1 MALFFLNLIMSDIEN
16 IENGEDSI
24 LSDENNN
31 INFIEDIE
39 NSYKTY
45 INQLTDIIADILDK
59 LTQKNDLEE
68 NETNEDENGE
78 IILLNTT
85 LIEMEIFNTNK
96 KPSVPVKKF
105 LERVVKYCQPEPS
118 TFITSLI
125 YLDKILLKTKTKL
138 TCMNSY
144 KLFYTCF
151 VLSMKF
157 NEDRHNSNKF
167 YAKVCGVNFND
178 FLLME
183 YRALKYLDFS
193 LFIQSETY
201 ELYYNNIYSTY

>member
-1 MALFFLNLIMSDIEN
+1 MSDL
-16 IENGEDSI
+16 ENGGDSI
-24 LSDENNN
+24 LSDDNNN

-39 NSYKTY
+39 NVYKIY
-45 INQLTDIIADILDK
+45 INQLIDIIANILDN
-59 LTQKNDLEE
+59 LTQKKSSDDDNDS
-68 NETNEDENGE
+68 NEDENGE
-78 IILLNTT
+78 LILLNTT
-85 LIEMEIFNTNK
+85 MIEMEIFNTNK

-125 YLDKILLKTKTKL
+125 YLDNILLKTKTKL

-167 YAKVCGVNFND
+167 YAKVCGVNIND

-201 ELYYNNIYSTY
+201 ELYYNNIYSV

>member
-1 MALFFLNLIMSDIEN
+1 MSDIEN
-16 IENGEDSI
+16 DIDSP
-24 LSDENNN
+24 LSVDNNN
-31 INFIEDIE
+31 LNFIEDIE

-45 INQLTDIIADILDK
+45 INQLIDIIADILDN
-59 LTQKNDLEE
+59 LTKSNDEE
-68 NETNEDENGE
+68 EKEKTEDENGE
-78 IILLNTT
+78 LILLNTT
-85 LIEMEIFNTNK
+85 MIEMEIFNTNK

-125 YLDKILLKTKTKL
+125 YLDNILLKTKTKL

-144 KLFYTCF
+144 KLFYACF

-167 YAKVCGVNFND
+167 YAKVCGVNIND

-193 LFIQSETY
+193 LFIQTETY
-201 ELYYNNIYSTY
+201 ELYYNNIYSVY

>member
-1 MALFFLNLIMSDIEN
+1 MSDIEN
-16 IENGEDSI
+16 DDES
-24 LSDENNN
+24 LLTENNN
-31 INFIEDIE
+31 NIHFE

-45 INQLTDIIADILDK
+45 INQLIDIIADILDK
-59 LTQKNDLEE
+59 LTNKS
-68 NETNEDENGE
+68 NEQIEKEKKEDENGE

-85 LIEMEIFNTNK
+85 MIEMEIFNTNK

-125 YLDKILLKTKTKL
+125 YLDNILLRTKTKL
-138 TCMNSY
+138 TYMNSY

-167 YAKVCGVNFND
+167 YAKVCGVNIND
-178 FLLME
+178 FLLMQ

-193 LFIQSETY
+193 LFIQAETY
-201 ELYYNNIYSTY
+201 ELYYNNIYSVY

>member
-1 MALFFLNLIMSDIEN
+1 MSDIEN
-16 IENGEDSI
+16 DDESI
-24 LSDENNN
+24 LSENNNN

-45 INQLTDIIADILDK
+45 INQLIDIIADILDK
-59 LTQKNDLEE
+59 LTNKSNEESEKEKNEE
-68 NETNEDENGE
+68 ENGE
-78 IILLNTT
+78 LILLSTT
-85 LIEMEIFNTNK
+85 MIEMEIFNTNK

-125 YLDKILLKTKTKL
+125 YLDNILLKTKTKL

-144 KLFYTCF
+144 KLFYACF

-167 YAKVCGVNFND
+167 CAKVCGVNIND

-193 LFIQSETY
+193 LFIQTETY
-201 ELYYNNIYSTY
+201 ELYYNNIYSVY

>member
-1 MALFFLNLIMSDIEN
+1 
-16 IENGEDSI
+16 
-24 LSDENNN
+24 
-31 INFIEDIE
+31 
-39 NSYKTY
+39 
-45 INQLTDIIADILDK
+45 
-59 LTQKNDLEE
+59 
-68 NETNEDENGE
+68 
-78 IILLNTT
+78 
-85 LIEMEIFNTNK
+85 MEIFNTNK

-125 YLDKILLKTKTKL
+125 YLDNILLRTKTKL
-138 TCMNSY
+138 TYMNSY

-167 YAKVCGVNFND
+167 YAKVCGVNIND

-193 LFIQSETY
+193 LFIQAETY
-201 ELYYNNIYSTY
+201 ELYYNNIYSVY

>member
-1 MALFFLNLIMSDIEN
+1 MSDIEN
-16 IENGEDSI
+16 GDESL
-24 LSDENNN
+24 LSDDNNN

-45 INQLTDIIADILDK
+45 INQLIDIIADILDN
-59 LTQKNDLEE
+59 LTKKNNPELNDD
-68 NETNEDENGE
+68 TKDENGE

-85 LIEMEIFNTNK
+85 IIEMEIFNTSK
-96 KPSVPVKKF
+96 KPSVTLKKF

-118 TFITSLI
+118 TFIMALI
-125 YLDKILLKTKTKL
+125 YLDNIVLKTKTKL

-178 FLLME
+178 FLIME
-183 YRALKYLDFS
+183 YRALKYLDFK
-193 LFIQSETY
+193 LFIKSETY
-201 ELYYNNIYSTY
+201 ELYYNNIYSVY

>member
-1 MALFFLNLIMSDIEN
+1 MSDIEN
-16 IENGEDSI
+16 DDDSF
-24 LSDENNN
+24 LAENNN
-31 INFIEDIE
+31 NIHFE

-45 INQLTDIIADILDK
+45 INQLIDIISDILDK
-59 LTQKNDLEE
+59 LTDKSDEQIEREQK
-68 NETNEDENGE
+68 EDKNGE

-85 LIEMEIFNTNK
+85 MIEMEIFNTNK

-125 YLDKILLKTKTKL
+125 YLDNILLKTKTKL
-138 TCMNSY
+138 NCMNSY

-167 YAKVCGVNFND
+167 YAKVCGVNIND
-178 FLLME
+178 LLLIE

-193 LFIQSETY
+193 LFIQAETY
-201 ELYYNNIYSTY
+201 ELYYNNIYSVY

>member
-1 MALFFLNLIMSDIEN
+1 MSDIEN
-16 IENGEDSI
+16 DDDSF
-24 LSDENNN
+24 LAENNN
-31 INFIEDIE
+31 NIHFE

-45 INQLTDIIADILDK
+45 INQLIDIISDILDK
-59 LTQKNDLEE
+59 LTNKSNEQIEKEQK
-68 NETNEDENGE
+68 EDENGE

-85 LIEMEIFNTNK
+85 MIEMEIFNTNK

-125 YLDKILLKTKTKL
+125 YLDNILLKTKTKL
-138 TCMNSY
+138 NCMNSY

-167 YAKVCGVNFND
+167 YAKVCGVNIND

-193 LFIQSETY
+193 LFIQAETY
-201 ELYYNNIYSTY
+201 ELYYNNIYSVY

>member
-1 MALFFLNLIMSDIEN
+1 MSDIEN
-16 IENGEDSI
+16 DDES
-24 LSDENNN
+24 LLTENNN
-31 INFIEDIE
+31 NIHFE

-45 INQLTDIIADILDK
+45 INQLIDIIADILDK
-59 LTQKNDLEE
+59 LTNKSNEQIEKEQK
-68 NETNEDENGE
+68 EDENGE

-85 LIEMEIFNTNK
+85 MIEMEIFNTNK

-125 YLDKILLKTKTKL
+125 YLDNILLRTKTKL
-138 TCMNSY
+138 TYMNSY

-167 YAKVCGVNFND
+167 YAKVCGVNIND

-193 LFIQSETY
+193 LFIQTETY
-201 ELYYNNIYSTY
+201 EMYYNNIYSV

>member
-1 MALFFLNLIMSDIEN
+1 MSDIEN
-16 IENGEDSI
+16 EDESLLI
-24 LSDENNN
+24 ENNN
-31 INFIEDIE
+31 NIHFE

-45 INQLTDIIADILDK
+45 INQLIDIISDILDK
-59 LTQKNDLEE
+59 LTNKSNEQIEKE
-68 NETNEDENGE
+68 NKEDENGE

-85 LIEMEIFNTNK
+85 MIETEIFNTNK

-125 YLDKILLKTKTKL
+125 YLDNILLKTKTKL
-138 TCMNSY
+138 NYMNSY

-157 NEDRHNSNKF
+157 NEDRYNSNKF
-167 YAKVCGVNFND
+167 YAKVCGVNIND

-193 LFIQSETY
+193 LFIQTETY
-201 ELYYNNIYSTY
+201 ELYYNNIYSVY

>member
-1 MALFFLNLIMSDIEN
+1 MSHIEN
-16 IENGEDSI
+16 DVDSP
-24 LSDENNN
+24 LSEENNN
-31 INFIEDIE
+31 LNFIKDIE

-45 INQLTDIIADILDK
+45 INQLIDIIADILDN
-59 LTQKNDLEE
+59 LTKKNDEE
-68 NETNEDENGE
+68 EKEKTEDENGE
-78 IILLNTT
+78 LILLNTT
-85 LIEMEIFNTNK
+85 MIEMEIFNTNK

-125 YLDKILLKTKTKL
+125 YLDNILLKTKTKL
-138 TCMNSY
+138 TFMNSY
-144 KLFYTCF
+144 KLFYACF

-167 YAKVCGVNFND
+167 YAKVCGVNIND

-201 ELYYNNIYSTY
+201 ELYYNNIYNVY

>member
-1 MALFFLNLIMSDIEN
+1 MSDIEN
-16 IENGEDSI
+16 DDES
-24 LSDENNN
+24 LLTENNN
-31 INFIEDIE
+31 NIHFE

-45 INQLTDIIADILDK
+45 INQLIDIIADILDK
-59 LTQKNDLEE
+59 LTNKSNEQIEKEQK
-68 NETNEDENGE
+68 EDENGE

-85 LIEMEIFNTNK
+85 MIEMEIFNTNK

-125 YLDKILLKTKTKL
+125 YLDNILLRTKTKL
-138 TCMNSY
+138 TYMNSY

-167 YAKVCGVNFND
+167 YAKVCGVNIND

-201 ELYYNNIYSTY
+201 ELYYNNIYSVY

>member
-1 MALFFLNLIMSDIEN
+1 MSDIEN
-16 IENGEDSI
+16 DDESI
-24 LSDENNN
+24 LSENNNN

-45 INQLTDIIADILDK
+45 INQLIDIIADILDK
-59 LTQKNDLEE
+59 LTNKSNEE
-68 NETNEDENGE
+68 SEKEKNEDENGE
-78 IILLNTT
+78 LILLSTT
-85 LIEMEIFNTNK
+85 MIEMEIFNTNK

-125 YLDKILLKTKTKL
+125 YLDNILLKTKTKL

-144 KLFYTCF
+144 KLFYACF

-167 YAKVCGVNFND
+167 YAKVCGVNIND

-193 LFIQSETY
+193 LFIQTETY
-201 ELYYNNIYSTY
+201 ELYFNNIYSVY

>member
-1 MALFFLNLIMSDIEN
+1 MSDIEN
-16 IENGEDSI
+16 DDESI
-24 LSDENNN
+24 LTENNNN
-31 INFIEDIE
+31 INFE

-45 INQLTDIIADILDK
+45 INQLIDIISDILDK
-59 LTQKNDLEE
+59 LTNKSKEQIEIEQK
-68 NETNEDENGE
+68 EDENGE

-85 LIEMEIFNTNK
+85 MIEMEIFNTSK

-125 YLDKILLKTKTKL
+125 YLDNILLKTKTKL

-193 LFIQSETY
+193 LYIQTETY
-201 ELYYNNIYSTY
+201 ELYYNNIYSVY

>member
-1 MALFFLNLIMSDIEN
+1 MSDIEN
-16 IENGEDSI
+16 DDESI
-24 LSDENNN
+24 LSENNNN

-45 INQLTDIIADILDK
+45 INQLIDIIADILDK
-59 LTQKNDLEE
+59 LTNKSNEE
-68 NETNEDENGE
+68 KEKEKNEDENGE
-78 IILLNTT
+78 LILLSTT
-85 LIEMEIFNTNK
+85 MIEMEIFNTNK

-125 YLDKILLKTKTKL
+125 YLDNILLKTKTKL

-144 KLFYTCF
+144 KLFYACF

-167 YAKVCGVNFND
+167 YAKVCGVNIND

-193 LFIQSETY
+193 LFIQTETY
-201 ELYYNNIYSTY
+201 ELYYNNIYSVY

>member
-1 MALFFLNLIMSDIEN
+1 MSDF
-16 IENGEDSI
+16 ENGDDSI
-24 LSDENNN
+24 LSDDNNN
-31 INFIEDIE
+31 IHFIEDIE
-39 NSYKTY
+39 YSYKIY
-45 INQLTDIIADILDK
+45 INQLIDIIADILDN
-59 LTQKNDLEE
+59 LTKKKSSDND
-68 NETNEDENGE
+68 NDSNEDENGE

-85 LIEMEIFNTNK
+85 MIEMEIFNTNK

-125 YLDKILLKTKTKL
+125 YLDNILLKTKTKL

-167 YAKVCGVNFND
+167 YAKVCGVNIND

-201 ELYYNNIYSTY
+201 ELYYNNIYSV

>member
-1 MALFFLNLIMSDIEN
+1 MSDL
-16 IENGEDSI
+16 ENGDESI
-24 LSDENNN
+24 LSDDNNK

-39 NSYKTY
+39 NVYKIY
-45 INQLTDIIADILDK
+45 INQLIDIIANILDN
-59 LTQKNDLEE
+59 LTQKKSSDDDNDS
-68 NETNEDENGE
+68 NEDENGE
-78 IILLNTT
+78 LILLNTT
-85 LIEMEIFNTNK
+85 MIEMEIFNTNK

-125 YLDKILLKTKTKL
+125 YLDNILLKTKTKL

-167 YAKVCGVNFND
+167 YAKVCGVNIND

-201 ELYYNNIYSTY
+201 ELYYNNIYSV

>member
-1 MALFFLNLIMSDIEN
+1 MSDIEN
-16 IENGEDSI
+16 DDESI
-24 LSDENNN
+24 LSENNNN

-45 INQLTDIIADILDK
+45 INQLIDIIADILDK
-59 LTQKNDLEE
+59 LTNKSNEE
-68 NETNEDENGE
+68 SEKEKNEDENGE
-78 IILLNTT
+78 LILLSTT
-85 LIEMEIFNTNK
+85 MIEMEIFNTNK

-125 YLDKILLKTKTKL
+125 YLDNILLKTKTKL

-144 KLFYTCF
+144 KLFYSCF

-167 YAKVCGVNFND
+167 YAKVCGVNIND

-193 LFIQSETY
+193 LFIQTETY
-201 ELYYNNIYSTY
+201 ELYYNNIYSVY

>member
-1 MALFFLNLIMSDIEN
+1 MSDL
-16 IENGEDSI
+16 ENGDESI
-24 LSDENNN
+24 LSDDNNN

-39 NSYKTY
+39 NVYKIY
-45 INQLTDIIADILDK
+45 INQLIDIIANILDN
-59 LTQKNDLEE
+59 LTQKKSSEDDNDS
-68 NETNEDENGE
+68 NEDENGE
-78 IILLNTT
+78 LILLNTT
-85 LIEMEIFNTNK
+85 MIEMEIFNTNK

-118 TFITSLI
+118 TFIMSLI
-125 YLDKILLKTKTKL
+125 YLDNILLKTKTKL

-167 YAKVCGVNFND
+167 YAKVCGVNIND

-201 ELYYNNIYSTY
+201 ELYYNNIYSV

>member
-1 MALFFLNLIMSDIEN
+1 MSDIEN
-16 IENGEDSI
+16 DDESI
-24 LSDENNN
+24 LSENNNN

-45 INQLTDIIADILDK
+45 INQLIDIIADILDK
-59 LTQKNDLEE
+59 LTNKSNEE
-68 NETNEDENGE
+68 SEKEKNEDENGE
-78 IILLNTT
+78 LILLSTT
-85 LIEMEIFNTNK
+85 MIEMEIFNTNK

-105 LERVVKYCQPEPS
+105 LERVIKYCQPEPS

-125 YLDKILLKTKTKL
+125 YLDNILLKTKTKL

-144 KLFYTCF
+144 KLFYACF

-167 YAKVCGVNFND
+167 YAKVCGVNIND

-193 LFIQSETY
+193 LFIQTETY
-201 ELYYNNIYSTY
+201 ELYYNNIYSVY

>member
-1 MALFFLNLIMSDIEN
+1 MSDIEN
-16 IENGEDSI
+16 DDES
-24 LSDENNN
+24 LLTENNN
-31 INFIEDIE
+31 NIHFE

-45 INQLTDIIADILDK
+45 INQLIDIISDILDK
-59 LTQKNDLEE
+59 LTNKSKEQIEKEQK
-68 NETNEDENGE
+68 EDENGE

-85 LIEMEIFNTNK
+85 MIEMEIFNTNK

-125 YLDKILLKTKTKL
+125 YLDNILLKTKTKL

-167 YAKVCGVNFND
+167 YAKVCGVNIND

-201 ELYYNNIYSTY
+201 ELYYNNIYSVY

>member
-1 MALFFLNLIMSDIEN
+1 MSDIEN
-16 IENGEDSI
+16 DDESI
-24 LSDENNN
+24 LTENNNN
-31 INFIEDIE
+31 INFE

-45 INQLTDIIADILDK
+45 INQLIDIISDILDK
-59 LTQKNDLEE
+59 LTNKSNGQIETEQK
-68 NETNEDENGE
+68 EDENGE

-85 LIEMEIFNTNK
+85 MIEMEIFNTSK

-125 YLDKILLKTKTKL
+125 YLDNILLKTKTKL

-193 LFIQSETY
+193 LYIETETY
-201 ELYYNNIYSTY
+201 ELYYNNIYSVY

>member
-1 MALFFLNLIMSDIEN
+1 MSDIEN
-16 IENGEDSI
+16 DDESI
-24 LSDENNN
+24 LSENNNN

-45 INQLTDIIADILDK
+45 INQLIDIIADILDK
-59 LTQKNDLEE
+59 LTNKSNDESE
-68 NETNEDENGE
+68 KEKNEDENGE
-78 IILLNTT
+78 LILLSTT
-85 LIEMEIFNTNK
+85 MIEMEIFNTNK

-125 YLDKILLKTKTKL
+125 YLDNILLKTKTKL

-144 KLFYTCF
+144 KLFYACF

-167 YAKVCGVNFND
+167 YAKVCGVNIND

-193 LFIQSETY
+193 LFIQTETY
-201 ELYYNNIYSTY
+201 ELYYNNIYSVY

>member
-1 MALFFLNLIMSDIEN
+1 MSDLEKSD
-16 IENGEDSI
+16 ES
-24 LSDENNN
+24 LSEENNN

-39 NSYKTY
+39 NSYKIY
-45 INQLTDIIADILDK
+45 INQLIDIISDILDN
-59 LTQKNDLEE
+59 LTIKNNLEKDDE
-68 NETNEDENGE
+68 DKDENGE

-85 LIEMEIFNTNK
+85 MIEMEIFNTNK
-96 KPSVPVKKF
+96 KPSVTVKKF
-105 LERVVKYCQPEPS
+105 LERVIIYCQPEPS

-138 TCMNSY
+138 TCMNLY

-167 YAKVCGVNFND
+167 YAKVCGVNIND

-193 LFIQSETY
+193 LYIESEAY
-201 ELYYNNIYSTY
+201 ELYYNNIYSVY

>member
-1 MALFFLNLIMSDIEN
+1 MSDIEN
-16 IENGEDSI
+16 GDESL
-24 LSDENNN
+24 LSDDNNN

-45 INQLTDIIADILDK
+45 INQLIDIIADILDN
-59 LTQKNDLEE
+59 LTKKNNPELNDDIK
-68 NETNEDENGE
+68 DENGE

-85 LIEMEIFNTNK
+85 IIEMEIFNTSK
-96 KPSVPVKKF
+96 KPSVTLKKF

-118 TFITSLI
+118 TFIMALI
-125 YLDKILLKTKTKL
+125 YLDNIVLKTKTKL

-178 FLLME
+178 FLIME
-183 YRALKYLDFS
+183 YRALKYLDFK
-193 LFIQSETY
+193 LFIKSETY
-201 ELYYNNIYSTY
+201 ELYYNNIYSVY

>member
-1 MALFFLNLIMSDIEN
+1 MSDLEKSD
-16 IENGEDSI
+16 ES
-24 LSDENNN
+24 LSEENNN

-39 NSYKTY
+39 NSYKIY
-45 INQLTDIIADILDK
+45 INQLIDIISDILDN
-59 LTQKNDLEE
+59 LTIKNNLEKDDE
-68 NETNEDENGE
+68 DKDENGE

-85 LIEMEIFNTNK
+85 MIEMEIFNTNK
-96 KPSVPVKKF
+96 KPSVTVKKF
-105 LERVVKYCQPEPS
+105 LERVIKYCQPEPS

-138 TCMNSY
+138 TCMNLY

-167 YAKVCGVNFND
+167 YAKVCGVNIND

-201 ELYYNNIYSTY
+201 ELYYNNIYSV

>member
-1 MALFFLNLIMSDIEN
+1 MSDIEN
-16 IENGEDSI
+16 DDESI
-24 LSDENNN
+24 LSENNNN

-45 INQLTDIIADILDK
+45 INQLIDIIADILDK
-59 LTQKNDLEE
+59 LTNKSNEE
-68 NETNEDENGE
+68 SEKEKNEDENGE
-78 IILLNTT
+78 LILLSTT
-85 LIEMEIFNTNK
+85 MIEMEIFNTNK

-125 YLDKILLKTKTKL
+125 YLDNILLKTKTKL

-144 KLFYTCF
+144 KLFYACF

-167 YAKVCGVNFND
+167 YAKVCGVNIND

-193 LFIQSETY
+193 LFIQTETY
-201 ELYYNNIYSTY
+201 ELYYNNIYSVY

>member
-1 MALFFLNLIMSDIEN
+1 MSEL
-16 IENGEDSI
+16 ENGDDSI
-24 LSDENNN
+24 LSDDNNN

-39 NSYKTY
+39 NVYKIY
-45 INQLTDIIADILDK
+45 INQLIDIIANILDN
-59 LTQKNDLEE
+59 LTQKKSPDDDNDS
-68 NETNEDENGE
+68 NEDENGE
-78 IILLNTT
+78 LILLNTT
-85 LIEMEIFNTNK
+85 MIEMEIFNTNK

-125 YLDKILLKTKTKL
+125 YLDNILLKTKTKL

-167 YAKVCGVNFND
+167 YAKVCGVNIND

-201 ELYYNNIYSTY
+201 ELYYNNIYSV

>member
-1 MALFFLNLIMSDIEN
+1 MSDIEN
-16 IENGEDSI
+16 DEES
-24 LSDENNN
+24 LLTENNN
-31 INFIEDIE
+31 NIHFE

-45 INQLTDIIADILDK
+45 INQLIDIIADILDK
-59 LTQKNDLEE
+59 LTNKSNEQIEKEQK
-68 NETNEDENGE
+68 EDENGE

-85 LIEMEIFNTNK
+85 MIEMEIFNTNK

-125 YLDKILLKTKTKL
+125 YLDNILLRTKTKL
-138 TCMNSY
+138 TYMNSY

-167 YAKVCGVNFND
+167 YAKVCGVNIND

-193 LFIQSETY
+193 LFIQAETY
-201 ELYYNNIYSTY
+201 ELYYNNIYSVY

>member
-1 MALFFLNLIMSDIEN
+1 MSDIEN
-16 IENGEDSI
+16 GDES
-24 LSDENNN
+24 LSVDNN
-31 INFIEDIE
+31 INFIEEIE
-39 NSYKTY
+39 NSYQIY
-45 INQLTDIIADILDK
+45 INQLIDIISDILDK
-59 LTQKNDLEE
+59 LMQTNSEKEKEKND
-68 NETNEDENGE
+68 EDENGE
-78 IILLNTT
+78 IILLNTMMV
-85 LIEMEIFNTNK
+85 EMEIFNTHN
-96 KPSVPVKKF
+96 KPSTPIKKF

-125 YLDKILLKTKTKL
+125 YLDNILLKTKSKL
-138 TCMNSY
+138 TWINSY

-167 YAKVCGVNFND
+167 YAKVCGVNIND

-183 YRALKYLDFS
+183 YIALKYLDFN

-201 ELYYNNIYSTY
+201 DLYYNNIYSVY

>member
-1 MALFFLNLIMSDIEN
+1 MSDIEN
-16 IENGEDSI
+16 DDESI
-24 LSDENNN
+24 LTENNN
-31 INFIEDIE
+31 IINFE

-45 INQLTDIIADILDK
+45 INQLIDIISDILDK
-59 LTQKNDLEE
+59 LTNKSNEQIETEQK
-68 NETNEDENGE
+68 EDENGE

-85 LIEMEIFNTNK
+85 MIEMEIFNTSK

-125 YLDKILLKTKTKL
+125 YLDNILLKTKTKL
-138 TCMNSY
+138 TYMNSY

-167 YAKVCGVNFND
+167 YAKVCGVNIND

-193 LFIQSETY
+193 LYIQTETY
-201 ELYYNNIYSTY
+201 ELYYNNIYSVY

>member
-1 MALFFLNLIMSDIEN
+1 MSDIEN
-16 IENGEDSI
+16 DDESI
-24 LSDENNN
+24 LSENNNN

-45 INQLTDIIADILDK
+45 INQLIDIIADILDK
-59 LTQKNDLEE
+59 LTNKSKEE
-68 NETNEDENGE
+68 SEKEKNEDENGE
-78 IILLNTT
+78 LILLSTT
-85 LIEMEIFNTNK
+85 MIEMEIFNTNK

-118 TFITSLI
+118 TFIMSLI
-125 YLDKILLKTKTKL
+125 YLDNILLKTKTKL

-144 KLFYTCF
+144 KLFYACF

-167 YAKVCGVNFND
+167 YAKVCGVNIND

-193 LFIQSETY
+193 LFIQTETY
-201 ELYYNNIYSTY
+201 ELYYNNIYSV

>member
-1 MALFFLNLIMSDIEN
+1 MSDIEN
-16 IENGEDSI
+16 DDESI
-24 LSDENNN
+24 LSENNNN

-45 INQLTDIIADILDK
+45 INQLIDIIADILDK
-59 LTQKNDLEE
+59 LTNKSNEE
-68 NETNEDENGE
+68 SEKEKNEDENGE
-78 IILLNTT
+78 LILLSTT
-85 LIEMEIFNTNK
+85 MIEMEIFNTNK

-125 YLDKILLKTKTKL
+125 YLDNILLKTKTKL

-144 KLFYTCF
+144 KLFYSCF

-167 YAKVCGVNFND
+167 YAKVCGVNIND

-193 LFIQSETY
+193 LFIQTETY
-201 ELYYNNIYSTY
+201 ELYYNNIYSV

>member
-1 MALFFLNLIMSDIEN
+1 MSDIEN
-16 IENGEDSI
+16 DDES
-24 LSDENNN
+24 LLTENNN
-31 INFIEDIE
+31 NIHFE

-45 INQLTDIIADILDK
+45 INQLIDIIADILDK
-59 LTQKNDLEE
+59 LTNKSNEQIEKEQK
-68 NETNEDENGE
+68 EDENGE

-85 LIEMEIFNTNK
+85 MIEMEIFNTNK

-125 YLDKILLKTKTKL
+125 YLDNILLRTKTKL
-138 TCMNSY
+138 TYMNSY

-151 VLSMKF
+151 VLSTKF

-167 YAKVCGVNFND
+167 YAKVCGVNIND

-193 LFIQSETY
+193 LFIQAETY
-201 ELYYNNIYSTY
+201 ELYYNNIYSVY

>member
-1 MALFFLNLIMSDIEN
+1 MSDIEN
-16 IENGEDSI
+16 DDESLLTEN
-24 LSDENNN
+24 NNN
-31 INFIEDIE
+31 INFE

-45 INQLTDIIADILDK
+45 INQLIDIIADILDK
-59 LTQKNDLEE
+59 LTNKSNEQIEKEQK
-68 NETNEDENGE
+68 EDENGE

-85 LIEMEIFNTNK
+85 MIEMEIFNTNK

-125 YLDKILLKTKTKL
+125 YLDNILLRTKTKL
-138 TCMNSY
+138 TYMNSY

-167 YAKVCGVNFND
+167 YAKVCGVNIND

-193 LFIQSETY
+193 LFIQAETY
-201 ELYYNNIYSTY
+201 ELYYNNIYSVY